1 MNKHIGLLIGLV
13 IVGLLVAGRLFLP
26 MQWNEFTVKN
36 ITIELPK
43 NQEWNIPPL
52 NEADH
57 KRLISI
63 LSQPFTYLGKGNQ
76 VFAFESKDHQ
86 YVLKFF
92 KFAHLKPSWY
102 TGNESREWRIQRIFS
117 SHKLAYDLNKD
128 NAGLI
133 YMQLNPGGDFQHV
146 VDVKDGWG
154 YHLKIDLSQ
163 VIFVVQEKT
172 TPSRVVLS
180 ELLDRG
186 DVKTAIK
193 RFQSLIELQLSEYSR
208 GIYDQDHNL
217 MHNTG
222 FIGERPIRFDVGKM
236 ARLNVDPQLDLAKIH
251 KRIEKWL
258 QRYYPNYQHAI
269 LKELKRPHS

>member
-1 MNKHIGLLIGLV
+1 MNKHIGILIGLAFG
-13 IVGLLVAGRLFLP
+13 GLLVAGRLFLP
-26 MQWNEFTVKN
+26 LNWNEFSVSN
-36 ITIELPK
+36 ITMDLPK
-43 NQEWNIPPL
+43 HPEWDIAPL
-52 NEADH
+52 NDADQA
-57 KRLISI
+57 RLISI

-76 VFAFESKDHQ
+76 VFAFESRDHQ

-92 KFAHLKPSWY
+92 KFSHLKPSWY
-102 TGNESREWRIQRIFS
+102 TGNESKEWRIQRIFS

-133 YMQLNPGGDFQHV
+133 FMQLNPGGGFHQV
-146 VDVKDGWG
+146 VDVTDGWG
-154 YHLKIDLSQ
+154 YHRQIDLNQ
-163 VIFVVQEKT
+163 VIFVVQQKT

-186 DVKTAIK
+186 DVATAIK
-193 RFQSLIELQLSEYSR
+193 RFQALIELQLSEYAR

-222 FIGERPIRFDVGKM
+222 FIGEKAIRFDVGKM

-251 KRIEKWL
+251 KRIDKWV
-258 QRYYPNYQHAI
+258 QRYYPHYHHAI
-269 LKELKRPHS
+269 MKELKRPHN